1 MLLRCR
7 SSLFFAIVA
16 SFSLLI
22 LLRNHEKIV
31 SHVVE
36 QYRVSEVGTEG
47 AKAPNLEEV
56 PTIQIIHPLAVEVP
70 TLQGDLFP
78 PPPNP
83 PVTETQLIGITKVSS
98 RITVHL
104 SMQTAQATSASFSAT
119 SSTASMLQE
128 EFMKENKILGQ

>member
-7 SSLFFAIVA
+7 SSLFFAVVA

-36 QYRVSEVGTEG
+36 QYRGSEVGMEG
-47 AKAPNLEEV
+47 GKVPNLEEA
-56 PTIQIIHPLAVEVP
+56 PTIQIIDPLAIEFP
-70 TLQGDLFP
+70 TLQDDLSP
-78 PPPNP
+78 PPPNR

-104 SMQTAQATSASFSAT
+104 SMQTAEATSASFSAT
-119 SSTASMLQE
+119 STTASTLQE